1 MNFFHVVNRKSL
13 MKISFLAVVYSVLFF
28 SCKKSTE
35 NVTPTP
41 SGTFTLS
48 SIAVTNGM
56 LLDAYKCEPKV
67 NGKEKSIPLAWTNA
81 PSSANAFA
89 ITMIHYPNANDSS
102 VYNSYLE
109 LWGIDKS
116 VTEIPYG
123 QADKGPWFM
132 GPNKDT
138 NTISY
143 TSPCSQGSGTHRYTI
158 TIFALSATP
167 ASLPKQSSLAVTY
180 SVLKNAL
187 STVTIIDKA
196 TLVFDSVTP

>member
-1 MNFFHVVNRKSL
+1 MLIFST
-13 MKISFLAVVYSVLFF
+13 LAI
-28 SCKKSTE
+28 SCKKKDT
-35 NVTPTP
+35 NTNITPTP
-41 SGTFTLS
+41 IEKFTLAS
-48 SIAVTNGM
+48 SAVVNGF

-67 NGKEKSIPLAWTNA
+67 NGKEKSIPLAWAN
-81 PSSANAFA
+81 PPANAASFA
-89 ITMIHYPNANDSS
+89 ITMIHYPNPADSS

-116 VTEIPYG
+116 VSEIPYG

-132 GPNKDT
+132 GPNKDL

-143 TSPCSQGSGTHRYTI
+143 TSPCSQGPGTHRYTI
-158 TIFALSATP
+158 TIYALSATP
-167 ASLPKQSSLAVTY
+167 SSLPKQSSLDVTY

-187 STVTIIDKA
+187 NTVTILDKA